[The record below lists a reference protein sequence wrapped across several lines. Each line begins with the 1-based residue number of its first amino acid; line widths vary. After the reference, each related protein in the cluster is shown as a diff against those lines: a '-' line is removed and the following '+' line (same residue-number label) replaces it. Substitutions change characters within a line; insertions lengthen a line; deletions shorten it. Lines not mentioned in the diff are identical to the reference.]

1 VIEIKLIA
9 NNVKNMRGQ
18 NAVGDG
24 PGEADGGLEIW
35 YMRAGPLCVR
45 SIETSRGG
53 FVFFSNC
60 SRAEV
65 N

>member
-1 VIEIKLIA
+1 
-9 NNVKNMRGQ
+9 MRGQ